1 MRNNIRGQSST
12 SIGQA
17 ISLSYVLIQTRR
29 VVQKTWITT
38 LLVSLA
44 NASGLWFAQAVHIP
58 QIAQAETLSYN
69 ITIDRQPNETYENLV
84 ERAEAAA
91 RAAVANTA
99 RSRQASDVSIT
110 VIAHNRG
117 AIAPVLNLKL
127 SRTQNSPK
135 GDITYFDQARSLL
148 RFEEDV
154 ATSDGNSNNSNSS
167 SGTQRR
173 STRLSGQTQNAN
185 PGSIKRGFG
194 SNDGSFSQPGRVV
207 TPTTSGQPTNT
218 IPSNQTGTTNPST
231 PTGQTSNTG
240 SGLTTPS
247 STPSTSPLPE
257 TGLTPAS
264 PSSTPSN
271 TPQVQ
276 NSNSSG
282 TNLTPQAPVVA
293 PGTQPSFLNPSTPS
307 SPNSTN
313 STTGTSTGNNT
324 TTTPGVIPSSR

>member
-29 VVQKTWITT
+29 AVQKTWITT
-38 LLVSLA
+38 ILVSLA

-58 QIAQAETLSYN
+58 QIAQAETVSYN
-69 ITIDRQPNETYENLV
+69 INIDRQPNETYENLV
-84 ERAEAAA
+84 KRAEAAA

-99 RSRQASDVSIT
+99 RNRQASDVSIT
-110 VIAHNRG
+110 VIAHNHG
-117 AIAPVLNLKL
+117 AIAPILNLKH
-127 SRTQNSPK
+127 RTQNSLAK

-148 RFEEDV
+148 LLEEDV
-154 ATSDGNSNNSNSS
+154 ATTDGNSNNSNS

-194 SNDGSFSQPGRVV
+194 GNDGSFSQPGRVV

-218 IPSNQTGTTNPST
+218 FPSSPTGTTNPST
-231 PTGQTSNTG
+231 PTGQTSTTG
-240 SGLTTPS
+240 GGLTTPS
-247 STPSTSPLPE
+247 STPSTSPLPG
-257 TGLTPAS
+257 TGLTPAN
-264 PSSTPSN
+264 PSSTPSS
-271 TPQVQ
+271 TPQGQ
-276 NSNSSG
+276 NSSSSG

-307 SPNSTN
+307 SSN
-313 STTGTSTGNNT
+313 STTGTSAGNNT
-324 TTTPGVIPSSR
+324 TTTPGIIPSSR